1 LIGPEARTTLA
12 ENADLLDMPL
22 AGAED
27 FARGAGFVAGKLHER
42 GVAREVELAEAQRA
56 AVRERA
62 DGPDAAARRAA
73 FEAGWDEG
81 VAEARAFR
89 DPDTRR

>member
-1 LIGPEARTTLA
+1 
-12 ENADLLDMPL
+12 M
-22 AGAED
+22 
-27 FARGAGFVAGKLHER
+27 
-42 GVAREVELAEAQRA
+42 AEAQRA
-56 AVRERA
+56 ALRERA
-62 DGPDAAARRAA
+62 DGTDAAARRAA